1 MQSKK
6 IFYGWVNVIACSLVL
21 AIGMGVLSNAAGVF
35 IKPVCDSLGF
45 ARGNFSLHRTI
56 LTLVGVSSVYR
67 FSPVLS
73 RNTALKRPCSFA
85 DVRLA

>member
-45 ARGNFSLHRTI
+45 ARGNFSSAPYNPHPGR
-56 LTLVGVSSVYR
+56 S
-67 FSPVLS
+67 FLS
-73 RNTALKRPCSFA
+73 TVFHPSYPEIRR
-85 DVRLA
+85 

>member
-45 ARGNFSLHRTI
+45 ARGDFSLHRTI
-56 LTLVGVSSVYR
+56 LTLVGV
-67 FSPVLS
+67 FCLPFF
-73 RNTALKRPCSFA
+73 T
-85 DVRLA
+85 RLIPKIRR